1 MIYIYEGSINRSIV
15 TIEALLHCWMND
27 TADKPFV
34 TLLKDNRSIV
44 TTEALLHCW
53 MNDTTD
59 KPFVTLLK
67 DLKGDKHLKDFASIT
82 NS

>member
-1 MIYIYEGSINRSIV
+1 
-15 TIEALLHCWMND
+15 MNIQGD
-27 TADKPFV
+27 RYMNI
-34 TLLKDNRSIV
+34 NRSIV

-67 DLKGDKHLKDFASIT
+67 DYLKNFTRRQIPSREILE
-82 NS
+82 